1 MDFFF
6 SAQSA
11 QRTRFCGAK
20 RRKNR
25 EKFGA
30 ERRLLKMV
38 GPPKAAQRRESPP
51 FKNDCAAEGSS
62 VAKNAAF

>member
-1 MDFFF
+1 MDFFL

-11 QRTRFCGAK
+11 QRTGFCGAK

-30 ERRLLKMV
+30 ERRLLKIV
-38 GPPKAAQRRESPP
+38 GPPKAAQQREAPP
-51 FKNDCAAEGSS
+51 LENC
-62 VAKNAAF
+62 